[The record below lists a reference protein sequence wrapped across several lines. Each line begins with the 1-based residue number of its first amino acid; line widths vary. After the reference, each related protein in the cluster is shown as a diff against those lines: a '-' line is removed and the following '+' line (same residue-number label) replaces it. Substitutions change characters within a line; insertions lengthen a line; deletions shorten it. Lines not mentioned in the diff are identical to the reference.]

1 MANSEKLKKLIE
13 EVREEGSS
21 STIRIFITA
30 FFPDAKLMRESE
42 KKLKP
47 HMFRESQIY
56 ENSRFPETQGAPE
69 YAEKRR
75 KPSLVSV
82 SL

>member
-1 MANSEKLKKLIE
+1 
-13 EVREEGSS
+13 
-21 STIRIFITA
+21 
-30 FFPDAKLMRESE
+30 MRESE

-47 HMFRESQIY
+47 HTFRESQIY
-56 ENSRFPETQGAPE
+56 ENSRCRETQGTPE

>member
-1 MANSEKLKKLIE
+1 
-13 EVREEGSS
+13 
-21 STIRIFITA
+21 
-30 FFPDAKLMRESE
+30 MRESE

-47 HMFRESQIY
+47 HTFRESQIY
-56 ENSRFPETQGAPE
+56 ENSRFRETQGTPE

-75 KPSLVSV
+75 TPSLVSV

>member
-1 MANSEKLKKLIE
+1 
-13 EVREEGSS
+13 
-21 STIRIFITA
+21 
-30 FFPDAKLMRESE
+30 MRESE

-69 YAEKRR
+69 
-75 KPSLVSV
+75 
-82 SL
+82 

>member
-1 MANSEKLKKLIE
+1 
-13 EVREEGSS
+13 
-21 STIRIFITA
+21 
-30 FFPDAKLMRESE
+30 MRESE

-56 ENSRFPETQGAPE
+56 EKSRFPETQGAPE

>member
-1 MANSEKLKKLIE
+1 MAFWLI
-13 EVREEGSS
+13 GKM
-21 STIRIFITA
+21 TTY
-30 FFPDAKLMRESE
+30 FPDAKLMRESE

>member
-1 MANSEKLKKLIE
+1 
-13 EVREEGSS
+13 
-21 STIRIFITA
+21 
-30 FFPDAKLMRESE
+30 MRESE

-69 YAEKRR
+69 YAEKETETITGFRLSVVYFFGGHPPAPENYFSEESIWQAFE
-75 KPSLVSV
+75 PS
-82 SL
+82 